1 MYLLQAKNTLVLN
14 VTETLGICCPF
25 GIRKINLMKV
35 SESTNIAMPI
45 KNLISIIA
53 AVAIGV
59 WAYFGITE
67 KLNNHATQIELMSKD
82 LEKAV
87 EFSIKW
93 PRGEMGSLPADAEQF
108 LLIEDALK
116 DIEDI
121 QEELK
126 ESRHNATNISRLQK
140 DVERLLEELEK
151 LKDKVRQNGNSH

>member
-1 MYLLQAKNTLVLN
+1 
-14 VTETLGICCPF
+14 
-25 GIRKINLMKV
+25 MKKRIEV
-35 SESTNIAMPI
+35 SSESGISMPI
-45 KNLISIIA
+45 KNLISIVG
-53 AVAIGV
+53 AVAVGV
-59 WAYFGITE
+59 WAYFGVVE
-67 KLNNHATQIELMSKD
+67 RLNRLESDNRLMHKD

-93 PRGEMGSLPADAEQF
+93 PRGELGSLPADAEQF

-140 DVERLLEELEK
+140 DVDRLMNELEK
-151 LKDKVRQNGNSH
+151 LKDKVRENGSYD

>member
-1 MYLLQAKNTLVLN
+1 MKK
-14 VTETLGICCPF
+14 
-25 GIRKINLMKV
+25 KIEV
-35 SESTNIAMPI
+35 SSESGISMPI
-45 KNLISIIA
+45 KNLISIVG
-53 AVAIGV
+53 AVAVGV
-59 WAYFGITE
+59 WAYFGVVERINRLE
-67 KLNNHATQIELMSKD
+67 SDNRLMHKD

-93 PRGEMGSLPADAEQF
+93 PRGELGSLPADAEQF

-140 DVERLLEELEK
+140 DVDRLMNELEK
-151 LKDKVRQNGNSH
+151 LKDKVRENGSHG

>member
-1 MYLLQAKNTLVLN
+1 MKDLKVNSST
-14 VTETLGICCPF
+14 G
-25 GIRKINLMKV
+25 INL
-35 SESTNIAMPI
+35 PI
-45 KNLISIIA
+45 GNLISIIGACLVA
-53 AVAIGV
+53 A
-59 WAYFGITE
+59 WFGFSIIE
-67 KLNNHATQIELMSKD
+67 RVNKLETQTVLMEKD

-93 PRGEMGSLPADAEQF
+93 PRGELGSLPADSEQF

-140 DVERLLEELEK
+140 DVERLMEQLELI
-151 LKDKVRQNGNSH
+151 KDKVRKNGNSH

>member
-1 MYLLQAKNTLVLN
+1 
-14 VTETLGICCPF
+14 
-25 GIRKINLMKV
+25 MKRISV
-35 SESTNIAMPI
+35 SENTGISMPL
-45 KNLISIIA
+45 KNLISIVS

-59 WAYFGITE
+59 WSYFGILE
-67 KLNNHATQIELMSKD
+67 RLNILESDSKLMHKD

-93 PRGEMGSLPADAEQF
+93 PRGELGSLPADAEQF

-126 ESRHNATNISRLQK
+126 ESRHNATNITRLQK
-140 DVERLLEELEK
+140 DVDRLLTDLEK
-151 LKDKVRQNGNSH
+151 LKDKVRANGKNY

>member
-1 MYLLQAKNTLVLN
+1 
-14 VTETLGICCPF
+14 
-25 GIRKINLMKV
+25 MKV
-35 SESTNIAMPI
+35 SENTSVDMPL
-45 KNLISIIA
+45 KNLISIIG

-59 WAYFGITE
+59 WAYFGIVERINQLETD
-67 KLNNHATQIELMSKD
+67 NHLIKKD
-82 LEKAV
+82 LEGAV

-93 PRGEMGSLPADAEQF
+93 PRGELGSLPADSEQF

-140 DVERLLEELEK
+140 DVERLMEQLELI
-151 LKDKVRQNGNSH
+151 KDKVRANGNNH

>member
-1 MYLLQAKNTLVLN
+1 
-14 VTETLGICCPF
+14 
-25 GIRKINLMKV
+25 MKV

-67 KLNNHATQIELMSKD
+67 KLNNHTTQIELMSKD

-126 ESRHNATNISRLQK
+126 ESRHNATNILRLQK
-140 DVERLLEELEK
+140 DVERLLNELEK
-151 LKDKVRQNGNSH
+151 LKDKVRDNGNSH

>member
-1 MYLLQAKNTLVLN
+1 MKELKLNQNT
-14 VTETLGICCPF
+14 G
-25 GIRKINLMKV
+25 INL
-35 SESTNIAMPI
+35 PI
-45 KNLISIIA
+45 GNLISIIGACLVA
-53 AVAIGV
+53 A
-59 WAYFGITE
+59 WFGFSIIE
-67 KLNNHATQIELMSKD
+67 RVNKLETQTVLMEKD

-93 PRGEMGSLPADAEQF
+93 PRGELGSLPADSEQF

-140 DVERLLEELEK
+140 DVERLMEQLELI
-151 LKDKVRQNGNSH
+151 KDKVRANGNNH